1 MRDIVI
7 EPNVNAYAEG
17 SALIKMGMT
26 HVFCIAS
33 VESNV
38 PKWLDGTGKGWVS
51 AEYNM
56 LPRAN
61 RERKKRDI
69 SRGKQDGRSVEI
81 QRLIGRSLRSV
92 VDMKVLSENM
102 IWIDCDVFQADGGT
116 RCASITGGAVAL
128 ALAVKKLL
136 KDGAISENP
145 MKELV
150 AAISVVKIGN
160 DFIVDPNYEQD
171 SSADVDM
178 NIVMTE
184 SGRFVEIQGTAEG
197 VTFSRK
203 ENDRIL
209 DLAEENIK
217 ELIQKQKEC
226 IEAQVI
232 K

>member
-1 MRDIVI
+1 MRDLTI
-7 EPNVNAYAEG
+7 EPNINAYAEG
-17 SALIKMGMT
+17 SALIKMGLT

-33 VESNV
+33 VESKL
-38 PKWLDGTGKGWVS
+38 PKWLAGSGKGWVS

-61 RERKKRDI
+61 RDRKQRDI

-92 VDMKVLSENM
+92 VDMNVLSENM

-128 ALAVKKLL
+128 AFAIKQLIR
-136 KDGAISENP
+136 DGILSKNP

-150 AAISVVKIGN
+150 AAVSIVKIGD

-178 NIVMTE
+178 NVIMTE
-184 SGRFVEIQGTAEG
+184 SGNFVEIQGTAEG
-197 VTFSRK
+197 ITFSRK
-203 ENDRIL
+203 ENDHIL
-209 DLAEENIK
+209 DLAEKNIQQ
-217 ELIQKQKEC
+217 LIEQQKAC
-226 IEAQVI
+226 IEAST
-232 K
+232 

>member
-1 MRDIVI
+1 MREIII
-7 EPNVNAYAEG
+7 EPNINAFAEG
-17 SALIKMGMT
+17 SALIKMGLT

-33 VESNV
+33 VESKL
-38 PKWLDGTGKGWVS
+38 PKWLAGSGKGWVS

-61 RERKKRDI
+61 RDRKQRDI
-69 SRGKQDGRSVEI
+69 NRGKQDGRSVEI

-92 VDMKVLSENM
+92 VDMNVLGENM

-128 ALAVKKLL
+128 AFAINRLIR
-136 KDGAISENP
+136 DGAISENP

-150 AAISVVKIGN
+150 AAVSIVKIGD

-178 NIVMTE
+178 NVIMTE
-184 SGRFVEIQGTAEG
+184 SGDFVEIQGTAEG
-197 VTFSRK
+197 ITFSRK
-203 ENDRIL
+203 ENDHIL
-209 DLAEENIK
+209 DLAEKNIQL
-217 ELIQKQKEC
+217 LIEQQKAC
-226 IEAQVI
+226 IEAN
-232 K
+232 

>member
-1 MRDIVI
+1 MRDLVI
-7 EPNVNAYAEG
+7 EPNINAYAEG

-33 VESNV
+33 VEATL
-38 PKWLDGTGKGWVS
+38 PKWLAGSGKGWVS

-61 RERKKRDI
+61 RERKPRDI

-92 VDMKVLSENM
+92 VDMHVLGEHM
-102 IWIDCDVFQADGGT
+102 IWVDCDVFQADGGT

-128 ALAVKKLL
+128 AFAIKKLIG
-136 KDGAISENP
+136 DGVLSENP
-145 MKELV
+145 MTELV
-150 AAISVVKIGN
+150 AAVSVVKIGD

-178 NIVMTE
+178 NVIMTE
-184 SGRFVEIQGTAEG
+184 SGNFVEIQGTAEG

-203 ENDRIL
+203 ENDHIL
-209 DLAEENIK
+209 DLAEKNIK
-217 ELIQKQKEC
+217 LLIEWQKAC
-226 IEAQVI
+226 IEALEA
-232 K
+232 